1 VISYVGLIEEISM
14 VRRHIGFLI
23 GLQLILAM
31 PMAFCQ
37 SPSPSEI
44 THLLNFVEQS
54 GCRFKRNSRWYES
67 HEARL
72 HLEHKRDYLA
82 KRGMLT
88 DAESFILRAAS
99 QSSMSGQPYLV
110 QCPNGPELPSSTW
123 LTNEL
128 LHHRSAPPPAN

>member
-1 VISYVGLIEEISM
+1 VISCAALIEEVPM
-14 VRRHIGFLI
+14 VRRHIGLLI
-23 GLQLILAM
+23 GLQLILVM

-37 SPSPSEI
+37 SPSPGEI

-72 HLEHKRDYLA
+72 HLEHKRDFLA
-82 KRGMLT
+82 KRNMLP

-99 QSSMSGQPYLV
+99 QSSLSGQPYLV
-110 QCPNGPELPSSTW
+110 QCPNGPELASSTW